1 MSKFVNKS
9 VLAAMLAVGSV
20 SVWAQSQPIP
30 VPIGNC
36 CIGGVKQGK
45 VHPFTPYIA
54 PSVCASMLPGS
65 INPIGVACGP
75 TNASSAIAAWPMDL
89 SASVAASVTFR
100 VMSRWSGKVLQDY
113 GSLDVPSDLTANYT
127 AFAAQMRKEYTLYSA
142 TPPTA
147 GPLGTPMEWVQSG
160 GQPRVC
166 TSDTLAD
173 YDLYW
178 ANVRNK
184 VVEGDRICYGF

>member
-1 MSKFVNKS
+1 MSKLFKNS
-9 VLAAMLAVGSV
+9 VLAAMLAVATV

-36 CIGGVKQGK
+36 CVGGVPQGK

-54 PSVCASMLPGS
+54 PSVCMSMLPGS

-75 TNASSAIAAWPMDL
+75 TNDSSTIIGWPVTLDQR
-89 SASVAASVTFR
+89 VAGSVTFR

-113 GSLDVPSDLTANYT
+113 GSLDVPSDLTVNYT
-127 AFAAQMRKEYTLYSA
+127 AFVNQMRKEYTLYSA

-147 GPLGTPMEWVQSG
+147 GPLGVPMEWVQSG
-160 GQPRVC
+160 GTPRVC

-178 ANVRNK
+178 ANARTK
-184 VVEGDRICYGF
+184 VAEGDRICYGF